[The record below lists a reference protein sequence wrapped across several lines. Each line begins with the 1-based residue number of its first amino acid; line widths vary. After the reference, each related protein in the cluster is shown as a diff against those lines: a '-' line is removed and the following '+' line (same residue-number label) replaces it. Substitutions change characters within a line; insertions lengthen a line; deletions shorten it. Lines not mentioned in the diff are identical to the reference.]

1 MTSLNSDE
9 SIGSVSTGSGTCK
22 NDSPQ
27 TVTSGLGLMPA
38 CYMAYS
44 GTHPTQ
50 WDWKAAE
57 VVLAKRLR
65 LTHYTHDSDAQ
76 LTLITTGTHALW
88 AAK

>member
-1 MTSLNSDE
+1 
-9 SIGSVSTGSGTCK
+9 
-22 NDSPQ
+22 
-27 TVTSGLGLMPA
+27 MPA